1 MNREKLNRLQQEHG
15 EIVTQ
20 ALKITE
26 LCEAE
31 KRGPTEEERERHKSL
46 LETAD
51 GLRAEAD
58 DIREWIKEQEKVA
71 AQQAWRDE
79 VQRVVLPE
87 PVAANAPDP
96 GSTPRTQ
103 AEGAVTATPEY
114 AAAFEAYIRRGA
126 RVPTLAGGYADGIQ
140 TAADGPMQTDV
151 DSAGGYLIPDRISDE
166 LVQEADRAMIGMN
179 IVRSQTLGFG
189 EGISY
194 PYTKERLGRAQR
206 AGETGGTPPAGR
218 PDIQTID
225 LRPTLIWYETSATIQ
240 MLMSQHFDSEN
251 YLRKEL
257 LYTLMY
263 RCEEDIWTGKGG
275 ISSLGVMTPSDA
287 GISTDRDRNTG
298 KAAGIAFSGI
308 YDAHYK
314 DLRPP
319 YWMMAKWYF
328 HPANIGELRKL
339 TDMDG
344 QFLWQPSVQMGAPDR
359 LDGIPV
365 EFSEFIASALTDG
378 TYIGLLGDMMYYRR
392 AEYPSIS
399 IQRLVELG
407 AKQNE
412 VQFLGRKWDDGGV
425 VLEESFVRLKV
436 GA

>member
-15 EIVTQ
+15 QVVTQ

-31 KRGPTEEERERHKSL
+31 KRGPTEEEREQHKSL

-58 DIREWIKEQEKVA
+58 DIRDWIKEQEKVA

-79 VQRVVLPE
+79 VQKVVLPE

-96 GSTPRTQ
+96 GSTPGSTAKR
-103 AEGAVTATPEY
+103 AVTATPEY
-114 AAAFEAYIRRGA
+114 AAAFDTYIRWGA
-126 RVPTLAGGYADGIQ
+126 RVPTLAGGFSARTQ

-151 DSAGGYLIPDRISDE
+151 DGAGGYLIPDRVSDE
-166 LVQEADRAMIGMN
+166 LVQEADRAMIGMQM
-179 IVRSQTLGFG
+179 VRSQTLGFG

-206 AGETGGTPPAGR
+206 AGETGGTPPQGR

-225 LRPTLIWYETSATIQ
+225 LRPTLIWYKTRATIQ
-240 MLMSQHFDSEN
+240 MLMSQHFDTEN
-251 YLRKEL
+251 YLKEEL

-275 ISSLGVMTPSDA
+275 INSLGMLTPSDA

-298 KAAGIAFSGI
+298 KANGIAFSGI

-319 YWMMAKWYF
+319 YWMDAKHYF
-328 HPANIGELRKL
+328 HPANVGELRKL

-365 EFSEFIASALTDG
+365 EFSEFIPSALTDG
-378 TYIGLLGDMMYYRR
+378 TYIGLLGDVKYYRR
-392 AEYPSIS
+392 AEYPSIA
-399 IQRLVELG
+399 IQRLVEVG
-407 AKQNE
+407 AEENE
-412 VQFLGRKWDDGGV
+412 IQFIGRKWDDGGI
-425 VLEESFVRLKV
+425 VLEEAFVRFKV

>member
-15 EIVTQ
+15 EVVTQ

-31 KRGPTEEERERHKSL
+31 KRGPTEEEREKHKGF

-58 DIREWIKEQEKVA
+58 DIRDWIKEQEKVA

-87 PVAANAPDP
+87 PVSASAPDP
-96 GSTPRTQ
+96 GSTPGTRS
-103 AEGAVTATPEY
+103 EGAVTATPEY
-114 AAAFEAYIRRGA
+114 AAAFDAYIRRGA
-126 RVPTLAGGYADGIQ
+126 RVPTLAGGYSDGIQ

-166 LVQEADRAMIGMN
+166 LVQEADRAMIGLN
-179 IVRSQTLGFG
+179 TVRSQTLGFG

-251 YLRKEL
+251 VPARGAAVHADVPLRRRYLERHG
-257 LYTLMY
+257 
-263 RCEEDIWTGKGG
+263 R
-275 ISSLGVMTPSDA
+275 
-287 GISTDRDRNTG
+287 
-298 KAAGIAFSGI
+298 AGIAGCA
-308 YDAHYK
+308 DAIRRGHQHGAG
-314 DLRPP
+314 PG
-319 YWMMAKWYF
+319 
-328 HPANIGELRKL
+328 H
-339 TDMDG
+339 G
-344 QFLWQPSVQMGAPDR
+344 QGGRHR
-359 LDGIPV
+359 L
-365 EFSEFIASALTDG
+365 
-378 TYIGLLGDMMYYRR
+378 
-392 AEYPSIS
+392 
-399 IQRLVELG
+399 QRHL
-407 AKQNE
+407 
-412 VQFLGRKWDDGGV
+412 
-425 VLEESFVRLKV
+425 
-436 GA
+436 